1 MGKKG
6 KVYIIIALVTLALL
20 MLVQYSKPKNI
31 NWFPS
36 FATQH
41 KIPYGTFVLTDI
53 MEHQYG
59 DRLNQI
65 KRPPFELLQRANI
78 NEGTYFFV
86 NDRISFGEVEL
97 ISLLDWTAKG
107 NTLFIASSTFD
118 QKLKDTL
125 NFETYGLYD
134 SFGEDH
140 TQVHSLL
147 HPNLNKGATYP
158 FKKDSYATY
167 FSSIDTLNVKV
178 IGRVDYESDEGS
190 TQDHNYNIIKQ
201 PFGKGEVILSTFPKA
216 FTNYFILED
225 DNKDYVAGVLSYIK
239 ADRPVYVDHHYKSG
253 KTFYSSPMYIFL
265 NTKEFKW
272 AYYIVLIGTLLYLIF
287 EGKRKQRA
295 IPVVTPLK
303 NQTLAFTR
311 TIADMYF
318 EKGEQKSITDHKV
331 DYFLDYIR
339 SHFHLNTLDPDDD
352 FYHNLAARTNHSFDA
367 VKEIFTTLEKLKRKA
382 VVTNED
388 LKKLN
393 TLIEKFKL
401 KADGK

>member
-20 MLVQYSKPKNI
+20 MLVQYSKPKQV

-36 FATQH
+36 FAAQH
-41 KIPYGTFVLTDI
+41 KIPYGTFILTDI
-53 MEHQYG
+53 MKSQYG
-59 DRLNQI
+59 DRLHQI
-65 KRPPFELLQRANI
+65 KRPPFEFLQRDTTDQ
-78 NEGTYFFV
+78 GTYFFV
-86 NDRISFGEVEL
+86 NNRISFGEVEL
-97 ISLLDWTAKG
+97 NSLLDWTAKG
-107 NTLFIASSTFD
+107 NTLFIASGTFD

-125 NFETYGLYD
+125 DFETTGLYD

-147 HPNLNKGATYP
+147 NPELNKGATFP
-158 FKKDSYATY
+158 FHKDSYATY
-167 FSSIDTLNVKV
+167 FSSIDTLNAKV
-178 IGRVDYESDEGS
+178 IGRVDYESEEGS
-190 TQDHNYNIIKQ
+190 SQDQNYNIIKQ
-201 PFGKGEVILSTFPKA
+201 AFGKGEVILSTFPKA

-225 DNKDYVAGVLSYIK
+225 DNKDYVAGLLSYIND
-239 ADRPVYVDHHYKSG
+239 DRPVYVDNHYKSG

-272 AYYIVLIGTLLYLIF
+272 AYYMVLVGTLLYLVF

-318 EKGEQKSITDHKV
+318 EKGEQKSITDHKIE
-331 DYFLDYIR
+331 YFLDYVR
-339 SHFHLNTLDPDDD
+339 SHFYLITLDPDDE
-352 FYHNLAARTNHSFDA
+352 FFHNLAARTNHSFEE
-367 VKEIFTTLEKLKRKA
+367 VKAFFTYIEKLKKST

-388 LKKLN
+388 LVKLN